1 MPIRPGIVRFRSRLT
16 GDVAQTTLANSITL
30 TPGTMTLD
38 IVGSDYYIHCLAI
51 KDEEKLLEEERGFE
65 RHVELLLR
73 DSK

>member
-16 GDVAQTTLANSITL
+16 GDIPQTTLANSITL

-38 IVGSDYYIHCLAI
+38 IIEGDYYIHCLAI
-51 KDEEKLLEEERGFE
+51 TDEEKILEDERGFE